1 MTSRSDAPAPQQGPA
16 DTEEAKRARLP
27 NVVGHYAKAI
37 RRMNERG
44 DWPVDSD
51 FAIILERAAIALR
64 SQPAASRDAVLEEAK
79 GRLLAYKEDYSIAVK
94 RAAALEGALKDIADG
109 PQPIEGYKHGIRCG
123 LEDRDLQRSDAYTAA
138 EYGYEKALEWC
149 ADIAIRDL
157 KSADPQV
164 DKVVAASTAA
174 GELAPAESAP
184 SAQRR
189 VVVPRESH
197 RLVYNKAT
205 KRIERVSNV
214 TGLVADSF
222 EPPSE
227 CSIAHEHRYERDGE
241 RPGE

>member
-1 MTSRSDAPAPQQGPA
+1 MTERSDAPLDEAFFVELIASKKAGWLPETGNVYLFSF
-16 DTEEAKRARLP
+16 TEIQRNAL
-27 NVVGHYAKAI
+27 V
-37 RRMNERG
+37 
-44 DWPVDSD
+44 S
-51 FAIILERAAIALR
+51 LLQAAL
-64 SQPAASRDAVLEEAK
+64 SQPAASRYAVLEVMQQVRDKIARIQITNLGQGEVKDEAFA
-79 GRLLAYKEDYSIAVK
+79 LID
-94 RAAALEGALKDIADG
+94 AALDALKN
-109 PQPIEGYKHGIRCG
+109 
-123 LEDRDLQRSDAYTAA
+123 
-138 EYGYEKALEWC
+138 
-149 ADIAIRDL
+149 
-157 KSADPQV
+157 ADPQV